1 MQRMAGKRLRRL
13 LERLTCS
20 PARGVLVGLAVTAV
34 LQSSSATTVMVVGL
48 VDAGLLRLREA
59 IGVILGANIGTTVT
73 AQLVALDLDY
83 VVIPAGAVG
92 LVLLEAGRQEGARN
106 LGRLLVGLGLIFGG
120 LGIMSRNLV
129 GLSQNAFF
137 LSLLTNLGRRPPAA
151 IAAAALVT
159 GVMQSSSA
167 VTGMIIALADAGL
180 LQLPEAVALV
190 LGSNIGTTATA
201 LLAGLAAGVNGRRA
215 ALVHLLFNV
224 LGVTVLMPF
233 LPQFVRL
240 VAFTSPDLA
249 RQIANAH
256 TLFNLMSVALFL
268 PWVGVLEHLA
278 IALLPGF

>member
-1 MQRMAGKRLRRL
+1 M
-13 LERLTCS
+13 
-20 PARGVLVGLAVTAV
+20 